1 MTEIVID
8 DKYTNPSEPSL
19 QWSDDLAVD
28 MAHMDETHVEFVAL
42 LGAAQMANDADLMD
56 RYEAVLTH
64 TQDHFEREDRWMA
77 QTQFGPMGCHAQ
89 QHDTILQ
96 VMQEGLRRGRELHQ
110 LPLVRQLLHE
120 VGMWFEQHAQTMDAG
135 LALYLK
141 AAEFDPETGVMAKP
155 EAVASA
161 PQC

>member
-1 MTEIVID
+1 MSEIVID
-8 DKYTNPSEPSL
+8 EKYTTPCEPSL
-19 QWSDDLAVD
+19 QWSDHLAVD
-28 MAHMDETHVEFVAL
+28 MAPMDDTHVEFVAL
-42 LGAAQMANDADLMD
+42 LGAAQMASDADLMD
-56 RYEAVLTH
+56 RYEAVLIH

-96 VMQEGLRRGRELHQ
+96 VMREGLRRGRELDQ
-110 LPLVRQLLHE
+110 LPLVRQLMHE
-120 VGMWFEQHAQTMDAG
+120 VGLWFEQHAQTMDAG

>member
-1 MTEIVID
+1 MSEIVID
-8 DKYTNPSEPSL
+8 EKYTSPSEPSL
-19 QWSDDLAVD
+19 HWADHLAVD
-28 MAHMDETHVEFVAL
+28 MASMDETHVEFVAL
-42 LGAAQMANDADLMD
+42 LGQAQMATDAELMD
-56 RYEAVLTH
+56 RYEAVLEH
-64 TQDHFEREDRWMA
+64 TQDHFEREDRWMT

-96 VMQEGLRRGRELHQ
+96 VMREGLRRGRDLQQ

-135 LALYLK
+135 LAMYLK
-141 AAEFDPETGVMAKP
+141 AAEFDPETGIMAKP

>member
-1 MTEIVID
+1 MSEIVID
-8 DKYTNPSEPSL
+8 EKYTTPSEPSL
-19 QWSDDLAVD
+19 HWDEHLAVD

-42 LGAAQMANDADLMD
+42 LGQAQMASDEELME
-56 RYEAVLTH
+56 RYEAVLLH
-64 TQDHFEREDRWMA
+64 TRDHFEREDRWMA

-96 VMQEGLRRGRELHQ
+96 VMREGLRRGRDLNQ

-141 AAEFDPETGVMAKP
+141 AAEFDPETGIMAKP

-161 PQC
+161 TQC

>member
-28 MAHMDETHVEFVAL
+28 MAPMDETHVEFVAL

-64 TQDHFEREDRWMA
+64 TQDLNHQHFDLM
-77 QTQFGPMGCHAQ
+77 
-89 QHDTILQ
+89 
-96 VMQEGLRRGRELHQ
+96 
-110 LPLVRQLLHE
+110 
-120 VGMWFEQHAQTMDAG
+120 
-135 LALYLK
+135 
-141 AAEFDPETGVMAKP
+141 
-155 EAVASA
+155 S
-161 PQC
+161 